1 MKNKYFVLLALG
13 FLSIFFNP
21 SLDVLASS
29 SSDNII
35 SLEIF
40 GLSFGEVDLSQYSL
54 PVITFL
60 VAFIDGFNPCAMW
73 VLLFLISLLLEVE
86 DKFKKWT
93 LGLVFLITSGISY
106 FFFLAAWLEIN
117 ELIGL
122 IPWTRGLIALFAW
135 GAGIWS
141 IKSYLDEKDKE
152 SGCKVAGNEDRQK
165 MFAKLKKI
173 VLEQSFILSI
183 IGIILLAL
191 SVNLFELLCSAALPA
206 TYTNVL
212 ASQDVTGLAK
222 YAYLLFYV
230 LVFMIDDIIIFAVAM
245 ITMQVT
251 GISTKYNRLSK
262 LIGGI
267 VMMLLATWITIEV
280 MQGLGLL

>member
-1 MKNKYFVLLALG
+1 
-13 FLSIFFNP
+13 
-21 SLDVLASS
+21 
-29 SSDNII
+29 
-35 SLEIF
+35 
-40 GLSFGEVDLSQYSL
+40 
-54 PVITFL
+54 

-93 LGLVFLITSGISY
+93 LGIVFLLTSGVSY

-122 IPWTRGLIALFAW
+122 IPWTRGIIALFAW

-141 IKSYLDEKDKE
+141 IKSYLDEKDKD

-183 IGIILLAL
+183 IGIIFLAL

-230 LVFMIDDIIIFAVAM
+230 IVFMIDDIIIFAIAM

-267 VMMLLATWITIEV
+267 VMMLLAAWITIEV
-280 MQGLGLL
+280 MQGMGLL